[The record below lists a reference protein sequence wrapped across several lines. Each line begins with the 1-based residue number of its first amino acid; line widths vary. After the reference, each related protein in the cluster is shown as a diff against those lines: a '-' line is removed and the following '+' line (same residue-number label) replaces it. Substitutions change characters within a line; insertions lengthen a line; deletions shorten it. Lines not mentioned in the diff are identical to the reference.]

1 MSYELN
7 NENNLECNVLFSD
20 LFGTLLDESIEN
32 ASHEA
37 CNQNFKKISS
47 FLNQYLNQNNF
58 LVIVTSASHQ
68 GIHGCLEII
77 QEYLGYITNKN
88 KKRILWFIS
97 DKDWMNCGDGFGD
110 SVYLDKIDVTI
121 NLINNKAESVD
132 IALEKLKNYKIKNI
146 GAIGDS
152 FKEFDML
159 NKIYQLGGLT
169 GIIGGSFNTKCAIEN
184 FISKYNNENQTDKLI
199 KSIADVEND
208 MYIDVFVTS
217 FHNNHQQLTP
227 IQLLNQIKNNSMIS
241 NLEKQKNVRIQEL
254 QNMFNT
260 GLITEDD
267 LERILY
273 LDIVARDYMIYV
285 PLENR
290 NLEYAKSL
298 ISRSLQIG
306 INFSKEAVSN
316 KKQLLKSKGNI
327 KMLFNK

>member
-7 NENNLECNVLFSD
+7 SENNLECNVLFSD
-20 LFGTLLDESIEN
+20 LFGTLLDESIKN

-37 CNQNFKKISS
+37 CSQNFKKISP

-77 QEYLGYITNKN
+77 QEYLEYITDKN

-110 SVYLDKIDVTI
+110 SVYLDKIDVTV
-121 NLINNKAESVD
+121 NLINNKIESVD
-132 IALEKLKNYKIKNI
+132 IALEKLRNYKIKDI

-152 FKEFDML
+152 FKDFDML
-159 NKIYQLGGLT
+159 NKIYQLGSLT
-169 GIIGGSFNTKCAIEN
+169 GIIGGSFNTKCGIEH
-184 FISKYNNENQTDKLI
+184 FTSKYSNENEMDKLI
-199 KSIADVEND
+199 KSIADVEKD
-208 MYIDVFVTS
+208 MYIDAFVTS
-217 FHNNHQQLTP
+217 FHNNHQQLTS
-227 IQLLNQIKNNSMIS
+227 IQLLNQIKNNPMIG
-241 NLEKQKNVRIQEL
+241 NLEKQKNIRIKEL
-254 QNMFNT
+254 QDMVNA
-260 GLITEDD
+260 GLTTEDD

-273 LDIVARDYMIYV
+273 LDIVAREYMIYV

-290 NLEYAKSL
+290 NLEYARSL
-298 ISRSLQIG
+298 INRSLQIG
-306 INFSKEAVSN
+306 TNFSKEAVSN
-316 KKQLLKSKGNI
+316 QKQLLKSKGNI